1 MTDTR
6 TDDSALPSPPAE
18 ASLTYGAYLQLEE
31 LLSLQRPRSAPQEH
45 DELLFIIIH
54 QVYELWFK
62 LLLHEAEKV
71 QRDLFAS
78 KLFDALSSLRR
89 MREVLKT
96 LVHQLDVLETM
107 TPLEFASFRARLDV
121 ASGFQSAQFRELEFL
136 LGHKRPQMLAFH
148 PSGTPAWTRLKQRL
162 QQPSLVDALHAF
174 LETRGIQIPNDIKL
188 RGVEDPCPASPEIQ
202 HQLVARYR
210 TDHDLVLLLEALT
223 DIDEGIQE
231 WRYRHVKMV
240 ERTIGAKMGTGGSTG
255 AAYLRNTL
263 FAPLFPDLWTI
274 RSAF

>member
-1 MTDTR
+1 M
-6 TDDSALPSPPAE
+6 PSPPAE
-18 ASLTYGAYLQLEE
+18 ASLTYGKYLEVE
-31 LLSLQRPRSAPQEH
+31 SLLSLQRPRSSPAEH
-45 DELLFIIIH
+45 DEMLFIVIH

-62 LLLHEAEKV
+62 LLLHEGEKIR
-71 QRDLFAS
+71 RDLFAS
-78 KLFDALSSLRR
+78 RLFDALSSLRR

-96 LVHQLDVLETM
+96 LVHQLDILETM

-148 PSGTPAWTRLKQRL
+148 PTESPAWVRL
-162 QQPSLVDALHAF
+162 QRRLQEPSLVDALHAF
-174 LETRGIQIPNDIKL
+174 LEVRGVQIPIEIKS
-188 RGVEDPCPASPEIQ
+188 RSVQDPCPPSPELQ
-202 HQLVARYR
+202 RQLVDRYR
-210 TDHDLVLLLEALT
+210 TEHDLVLLLEAFT

-240 ERTIGAKMGTGGSTG
+240 ERTIGAKIGTGGSAG

-263 FAPLFPDLWTI
+263 FAPLFPDLWAI
-274 RSAF
+274 RSSF

>member
-1 MTDTR
+1 MTDIR
-6 TDDSALPSPPAE
+6 TGDAALPSPPAE
-18 ASLTYGAYLQLEE
+18 ASLTYGKYLQVEE
-31 LLSLQRPRSAPQEH
+31 LLSLQRAKSAPPEH

-71 QRDLFAS
+71 RRDLFAV

-89 MREVLKT
+89 IREVLKT
-96 LVHQLDVLETM
+96 LVHQLDILETM

-148 PSGTPAWTRLKQRL
+148 PTGTPAWTRLQQRL
-162 QQPSLVDALHAF
+162 QEPSLVDALHAF
-174 LETRGIQIPNDIKL
+174 LESRGLCIPDELKS
-188 RGVEDPCPASPEIQ
+188 RAVEEPCPPSPALQE
-202 HQLVARYR
+202 QLVARYR
-210 TDHDLVLLLEALT
+210 TDHDLVLLLEAFT

-240 ERTIGAKMGTGGSTG
+240 ERTIGAKVGTGGSAG

-263 FAPLFPDLWTI
+263 FAPLFPDLWAI